1 MSYATEDIIKA
12 LKHARQAKG
21 LSQRALSSLIGVPQS
36 HISKIESG
44 GTDIRLS
51 SLIELA
57 RVLDLELKLVPRKA
71 VPAIETVVRS
81 TNPPLALTQPADN
94 ARAVR
99 EFDQTLKAAKDLRV
113 RFPDLTALKQIQDNL
128 QSIKNIQSAL
138 REPAFLAR
146 LNNSYEPLRTQLEQI
161 RKVAD
166 SLKTLPPHTPR
177 SLAQVAERVKAL
189 PPDTLS
195 ALTQSAN
202 HLKALPPD
210 TLSALTR
217 AADTFQQV
225 RNQIAHGLPAAASPR
240 PAYQLDDDES
250 NTHG

>member
-21 LSQRALSSLIGVPQS
+21 LSQRALSSRIGVPQS

-81 TNPPLALTQPADN
+81 TDPALALAQPADT

-99 EFDQTLKAAKDLRV
+99 EFDQTLKAANDLRALY
-113 RFPDLTALKQIQDNL
+113 PDLTALQQIQDSL
-128 QSIKNIQSAL
+128 QSIKNIQSAV
-138 REPAFLAR
+138 RDPAFLAR
-146 LNNSYEPLRTQLEQI
+146 FHTFYEPLRAQLEKI

-166 SLKTLPPHTPR
+166 SVKTSPPDTLR
-177 SLAQVAERVKAL
+177 SLAQAADRVKAL
-189 PPDTLS
+189 PPETLRS
-195 ALTQSAN
+195 LTQV
-202 HLKALPPD
+202 
-210 TLSALTR
+210 
-217 AADTFQQV
+217 ADTFRQL

-240 PAYQLDDDES
+240 PAYRLDDDDGSEP
-250 NTHG
+250 HG